1 MMIALAAM
9 VMELKNVISVMV
21 KVSISMAMNV
31 LHAMEEDWNNV
42 FLAVAEEKK
51 NVHFAAAEEQNN
63 VRHAMVE
70 DIGYVMIVT
79 DMAKQN
85 VKNAMAKACWSKCA
99 KSVTEMENINY

>member
-1 MMIALAAM
+1 MNS
-9 VMELKNVISVMV
+9 ENCLKIQLIILIMFL
-21 KVSISMAMNV
+21 AMNV

-79 DMAKQN
+79 DMAK
-85 VKNAMAKACWSKCA
+85 
-99 KSVTEMENINY
+99 

>member
-42 FLAVAEEKK
+42 FFVAAEEKK

-63 VRHAMVE
+63 VRHAKVE

-79 DMAKQN
+79 DMAK
-85 VKNAMAKACWSKCA
+85 
-99 KSVTEMENINY
+99 

>member
-1 MMIALAAM
+1 M
-9 VMELKNVISVMV
+9 VMELKNVISAMV

-31 LHAMEEDWNNV
+31 LHAMEEDRNNV
-42 FLAVAEEKK
+42 FLAAAEGKK

-79 DMAKQN
+79 DMAK
-85 VKNAMAKACWSKCA
+85 
-99 KSVTEMENINY
+99 

>member
-42 FLAVAEEKK
+42 FLAAAEGKK

-79 DMAKQN
+79 DMAK
-85 VKNAMAKACWSKCA
+85 
-99 KSVTEMENINY
+99 